1 MKTRKFAAVGIIIV
15 VIFCVVFAI
24 YQGISNRKLHAALA
38 VSDQRQQ
45 ALMAKVQNLEQE
57 LSQTT
62 NRLQASEKD
71 GATLL
76 TALDRAATGPQPA
89 NAIRVPITHDYVES
103 RYQHAQALAKEG
115 RSSEALEEFL
125 WCYDEGMPQVTGYSG
140 VRSSF
145 LLSDIMSLGE
155 KYPPAL
161 AALRERRD
169 QAEKRLTAS
178 ANDFDAAQGFSS
190 INRVLKETNRTLAYF
205 DQLPPDAPG
214 KQSIG
219 MLVYDQLASAQR
231 YQEAAQAKPYKRMA
245 SFFED
250 IAEMPQLPSTTP
262 GLESIRAE
270 HRAHATKLG
279 AGYVEVLAGAG
290 QLTNARDLAEIIMA
304 YDPSPEAKATLN
316 AAVSKAGHADLF
328 TAPPAP

>member
-1 MKTRKFAAVGIIIV
+1 MKPRKSAAVAIILV
-15 VIFCVVFAI
+15 AIFCAVVAI
-24 YQGISNRKLHAALA
+24 HQVLSNRKLHAALA
-38 VSDQRQQ
+38 VSEQQ
-45 ALMAKVQNLEQE
+45 QQTLLVKVQNLEHE
-57 LSQTT
+57 LSRTT
-62 NRLQASEKD
+62 HRLQASEKD

-76 TALDRAATGPQPA
+76 TALDRAAAGPLPTQA
-89 NAIRVPITHDYVES
+89 TRVPITHDYVQS
-103 RYQHAQALAKEG
+103 RYQHAQRLAKEG
-115 RSSEALEEFL
+115 NSAEALAEFL
-125 WCYDEGMPQVTGYSG
+125 WCYDEGMPQVPSYGG
-140 VRSSF
+140 VRYSF
-145 LLSDIMSLGE
+145 LLSEIKRLGE

-161 AALRERRD
+161 DALRERRD
-169 QAEKRLTAS
+169 QAEKRLMAS

-190 INRVLKETNRTLAYF
+190 INRVLKETNRTLQYY

-219 MLVYDQLASAQR
+219 MLVYDELASAQR

-262 GLESIRAE
+262 GLESIRTE